1 MKLIYNLSVQVNA
14 GQLTY
19 TSPLCLQDGLW
30 TPAQMDKLF
39 QSLKL
44 ITVHTKPQ

>member
-14 GQLTY
+14 GQLTC
-19 TSPLCLQDGLW
+19 TSLCLQDGLW